1 MKMNKI
7 QISAVIKIPEG
18 KAEEFKKSANE
29 CIKQVKEKD
38 TGTLKYD
45 WFLNSDQTKCEV
57 REEYESSEAALQH
70 MMNHGPLLQE
80 TFKEF
85 PLERLAIYGDLS
97 PQLQG
102 MAKGL
107 NANVYSFLSGLE

>member
-1 MKMNKI
+1 MSKI

-18 KAEEFKKSANE
+18 KIEEFKQSANE
-29 CIKQVKEKD
+29 CIKQVKQKD

-45 WFLNSDQTKCEV
+45 WFINNDQTECEV
-57 REEYESSEAALQH
+57 REEYENSEAVLQH

-85 PLERLAIYGDLS
+85 PLENLTVYGDVS
-97 PQLQG
+97 QQLQG

-107 NANVYSFLSGLE
+107 NANIYSFLSGLE